1 MKKANI
7 STIKM
12 ELSKYLRFVRQG
24 EEVLILD
31 RDQAIAKI
39 VPVANVEKLRIIE
52 PQADLKSVLAS
63 LPPRPFTEDEDIVAI
78 LSDDREDRF

>member
-7 STIKM
+7 SKLKA

-31 RDQAIAKI
+31 RDQAVAKI
-39 VPVANVEKLRIIE
+39 VPVASQDELHIIE
-52 PQADLKSVLAS
+52 PKVDLKAVIESMK
-63 LPPRPFTEDEDIVAI
+63 PRDFTETDDILDI
-78 LSDDREDRF
+78 LAADREDRL